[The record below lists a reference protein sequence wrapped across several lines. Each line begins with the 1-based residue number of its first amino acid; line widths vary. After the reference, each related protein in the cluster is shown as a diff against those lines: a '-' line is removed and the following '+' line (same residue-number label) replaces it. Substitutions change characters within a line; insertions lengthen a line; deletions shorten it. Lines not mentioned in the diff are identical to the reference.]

1 MQVLDLFSG
10 IGGFSLGLKRAG
22 METIGF
28 CEIDP
33 FCRKVLAKHWPDVT
47 VHTDI
52 RGLNGKD
59 YKGRADVICGGFP
72 CQPFSQAGKRRGTED
87 DRHLWP
93 EMLRVISEVRPTWVI
108 GENVIGFVKMELD
121 SVLSDL
127 EREGYQTRAFIIPAC
142 GIDAPHKRDRVW
154 IIAHANGEGKSDG
167 PVNEGPRPRQLE
179 LMADPDSGFSS
190 VTQQA
195 VQAGRT
201 TTNSG
206 GEDVAH
212 SSSKR
217 RGGRD
222 SEGRGDAGR
231 IIYPHKQEGGS
242 LGSKAERRGESSG
255 ISEDVTNSES
265 ERVQR
270 LWSSGEQK
278 PHTYGGQ
285 KLSLC
290 GSERPRP
297 AYWEAE
303 PGMGRVVDG
312 IPDRVDRIKGLGNAV
327 VPMVVEVIGNA
338 IMEI

>member
-1 MQVLDLFSG
+1 MRYSVQVLDLFSG

-52 RGLNGKD
+52 RSLDGKD
-59 YKGRADVICGGFP
+59 YKGRAEIICGGFP

-93 EMLRVISEVRPTWVI
+93 EMLRIISEVRPTWVI
-108 GENVIGFVKMELD
+108 GENVIGIVKMELD
-121 SVLSDL
+121 SILSDL
-127 EREGYQTRAFIIPAC
+127 EGEGYQTRAFIIPAC

-154 IIAHANGEGKSDG
+154 IIAHANSEGESDG
-167 PVNEGPRPRQLE
+167 PINEGPRPRQLE
-179 LMADPDSGFSS
+179 LMADPNSGFST

-195 VQAGRT
+195 VQAGRAT
-201 TTNSG
+201 II
-206 GEDVAH
+206 
-212 SSSKR
+212 SSSK
-217 RGGRD
+217 
-222 SEGRGDAGR
+222 
-231 IIYPHKQEGGS
+231 
-242 LGSKAERRGESSG
+242 
-255 ISEDVTNSES
+255 DVADSES

-312 IPDRVDRIKGLGNAV
+312 IPNRVDRIKGLGNAV

>member
-33 FCRKVLAKHWPDVT
+33 FCRRVLAKHWPDVT

-52 RGLNGKD
+52 RGLDGKD
-59 YKGRADVICGGFP
+59 YKGRADVVCGGFP

-154 IIAHANGEGKSDG
+154 IIAHANGEGESDG
-167 PVNEGPRPRQLE
+167 PINEGPRPRQLE
-179 LMADPDSGFSS
+179 LMAYPKSGFSILPEQE
-190 VTQQA
+190 VRT
-195 VQAGRT
+195 GRT
-201 TTNSG
+201 TTDNSSK
-206 GEDVAH
+206 DVA
-212 SSSKR
+212 
-217 RGGRD
+217 D
-222 SEGRGDAGR
+222 
-231 IIYPHKQEGGS
+231 
-242 LGSKAERRGESSG
+242 
-255 ISEDVTNSES
+255 SES

-290 GSERPRP
+290 GSERPEP

>member
-93 EMLRVISEVRPTWVI
+93 EMLRIISEVRPTWVI

-154 IIAHANGEGKSDG
+154 IIAHANSEGKSDG
-167 PVNEGPRPRQLE
+167 PINEGPRPRQLE
-179 LMADPDSGFSS
+179 LMADPNSGFSS

-212 SSSKR
+212 S
-217 RGGRD
+217 
-222 SEGRGDAGR
+222 
-231 IIYPHKQEGGS
+231 
-242 LGSKAERRGESSG
+242 
-255 ISEDVTNSES
+255 ES

-278 PHTYGGQ
+278 SHTYAGQ

-290 GSERPRP
+290 GSERPEP
-297 AYWEAE
+297 AHWEAE

-312 IPDRVDRIKGLGNAV
+312 IPNRVDRIKGLGNAV

>member
-1 MQVLDLFSG
+1 MSYQDYASDAKMRYSVQVLDLFSG

-33 FCRKVLAKHWPDVT
+33 FCRKVLAKHWPDVI

-52 RGLNGKD
+52 RRLDGKD
-59 YKGRADVICGGFP
+59 YKGRAEIICGGFP

-93 EMLRVISEVRPTWVI
+93 EMLRIISEVRPTWVI
-108 GENVIGFVKMELD
+108 GENVIGIVKMELD
-121 SVLSDL
+121 SILSDL
-127 EREGYQTRAFIIPAC
+127 EGEGYQTRAFIIPAC

-154 IIAHANGEGKSDG
+154 IIAHANSEGESDG
-167 PVNEGPRPRQLE
+167 PINEGPRPRQLE
-179 LMADPDSGFSS
+179 LMADPNSGFST
-190 VTQQA
+190 VTEQA
-195 VQAGRT
+195 VQAGRAT
-201 TTNSG
+201 II
-206 GEDVAH
+206 
-212 SSSKR
+212 SSSK
-217 RGGRD
+217 
-222 SEGRGDAGR
+222 
-231 IIYPHKQEGGS
+231 
-242 LGSKAERRGESSG
+242 
-255 ISEDVTNSES
+255 DVADSES

-270 LWSSGEQK
+270 LWTSGEQK

-312 IPDRVDRIKGLGNAV
+312 IPNRVDRIKGLGNAV

>member
-33 FCRKVLAKHWPDVT
+33 FCRKVLAKHWPNVPI
-47 VHTDI
+47 HTDI
-52 RGLNGKD
+52 RGLDGKD
-59 YKGRADVICGGFP
+59 YKGRAEIICGGFP

-127 EREGYQTRAFIIPAC
+127 EREGYQTRTFIIPAC

-154 IIAHANGEGKSDG
+154 IIAHANSEGESDG

-179 LMADPDSGFSS
+179 LMADPNSGFSS

-201 TTNSG
+201 TTISSSK
-206 GEDVAH
+206 DVAH
-212 SSSKR
+212 
-217 RGGRD
+217 
-222 SEGRGDAGR
+222 
-231 IIYPHKQEGGS
+231 
-242 LGSKAERRGESSG
+242 
-255 ISEDVTNSES
+255 SES

-290 GSERPRP
+290 GSERPEP
-297 AYWEAE
+297 AYWKAE

>member
-47 VHTDI
+47 IHTDI
-52 RGLNGKD
+52 RRLDGKD
-59 YKGRADVICGGFP
+59 YKGRAEIICGGFP

-93 EMLRVISEVRPTWVI
+93 EMLRIISEVRPTWVI
-108 GENVIGFVKMELD
+108 GENVIGIVKMELD
-121 SVLSDL
+121 SILSDL
-127 EREGYQTRAFIIPAC
+127 EGEGYQTRAFIIPAC

-154 IIAHANGEGKSDG
+154 IIAHANSEGESDG
-167 PVNEGPRPRQLE
+167 PINEGPRPRQLE
-179 LMADPDSGFSS
+179 LMADPNAGLGA

-195 VQAGRT
+195 VQAGRAT
-201 TTNSG
+201 II
-206 GEDVAH
+206 
-212 SSSKR
+212 SSSK
-217 RGGRD
+217 
-222 SEGRGDAGR
+222 
-231 IIYPHKQEGGS
+231 
-242 LGSKAERRGESSG
+242 
-255 ISEDVTNSES
+255 DVAYSES

-312 IPDRVDRIKGLGNAV
+312 IPNRVDRIKGLGNAV

>member
-1 MQVLDLFSG
+1 MRYSVQVLDLFSG

-154 IIAHANGEGKSDG
+154 IIAHANGEGESDG

-179 LMADPDSGFSS
+179 LMADPNSGFST

-195 VQAGRT
+195 VQAGRAT
-201 TTNSG
+201 II
-206 GEDVAH
+206 
-212 SSSKR
+212 SSSK
-217 RGGRD
+217 
-222 SEGRGDAGR
+222 
-231 IIYPHKQEGGS
+231 
-242 LGSKAERRGESSG
+242 
-255 ISEDVTNSES
+255 DVADSES

-312 IPDRVDRIKGLGNAV
+312 IPNRVDRIKGLGNAV

>member
-1 MQVLDLFSG
+1 VQVLDLFSG

-52 RGLNGKD
+52 RGLDGKD
-59 YKGRADVICGGFP
+59 YKGRADVVCGGFP
-72 CQPFSQAGKRRGTED
+72 CQPFSQAGKRRGTKD

-154 IIAHANGEGKSDG
+154 IISHANSEGESDG
-167 PVNEGPRPRQLE
+167 PINEGPRPRQLE
-179 LMADPDSGFSS
+179 LMAYPNSGFSP

-195 VQAGRT
+195 VQAGRAT
-201 TTNSG
+201 TI
-206 GEDVAH
+206 
-212 SSSKR
+212 SSSK
-217 RGGRD
+217 
-222 SEGRGDAGR
+222 
-231 IIYPHKQEGGS
+231 
-242 LGSKAERRGESSG
+242 
-255 ISEDVTNSES
+255 DVADSES

-290 GSERPRP
+290 GSERPEP

>member
-47 VHTDI
+47 IHTDI
-52 RGLNGKD
+52 RSLDGKD
-59 YKGRADVICGGFP
+59 YKGRAEIICGGFP

-93 EMLRVISEVRPTWVI
+93 EMLRIISEVRPTWVI
-108 GENVIGFVKMELD
+108 GENVIGIVKMELD
-121 SVLSDL
+121 SILSDL
-127 EREGYQTRAFIIPAC
+127 EGEGYQTRAFIIPAC

-154 IIAHANGEGKSDG
+154 IIAHANSEGESDG
-167 PVNEGPRPRQLE
+167 PINEGPRPRQLE
-179 LMADPDSGFSS
+179 LMADPDSGFST

-195 VQAGRT
+195 VQAGRAT
-201 TTNSG
+201 II
-206 GEDVAH
+206 
-212 SSSKR
+212 SSSK
-217 RGGRD
+217 
-222 SEGRGDAGR
+222 
-231 IIYPHKQEGGS
+231 
-242 LGSKAERRGESSG
+242 
-255 ISEDVTNSES
+255 DVADSES

-278 PHTYGGQ
+278 PHTYAGQ

-312 IPDRVDRIKGLGNAV
+312 IPNRVDRIKGLGNAV

>member
-1 MQVLDLFSG
+1 VQVLDLFSG

-52 RGLNGKD
+52 RGLDGKD

-154 IIAHANGEGKSDG
+154 IIAHANGEGESDG

-179 LMADPDSGFSS
+179 LMADPNSGFST

-195 VQAGRT
+195 VQAGRAT
-201 TTNSG
+201 II
-206 GEDVAH
+206 
-212 SSSKR
+212 SSSK
-217 RGGRD
+217 
-222 SEGRGDAGR
+222 
-231 IIYPHKQEGGS
+231 
-242 LGSKAERRGESSG
+242 
-255 ISEDVTNSES
+255 DVADSES

-312 IPDRVDRIKGLGNAV
+312 IPNRVDRIKGLGNAV

>member
-1 MQVLDLFSG
+1 MLYQDSANYAKMRYSVQVLDLFSG

-47 VHTDI
+47 IHTDI
-52 RGLNGKD
+52 RSLDGKD
-59 YKGRADVICGGFP
+59 YKGRAEIICGGFP

-93 EMLRVISEVRPTWVI
+93 EMLRIISEVRPTWVI
-108 GENVIGFVKMELD
+108 GEHVIGIVKMELD
-121 SVLSDL
+121 SILSDL
-127 EREGYQTRAFIIPAC
+127 EGEGYQTRAFIIPAC

-154 IIAHANGEGKSDG
+154 IIAHANSEGESDG
-167 PVNEGPRPRQLE
+167 PINEGPRPRQLE
-179 LMADPDSGFSS
+179 LMADPNSGFST

-195 VQAGRT
+195 VQAGRAT
-201 TTNSG
+201 II
-206 GEDVAH
+206 
-212 SSSKR
+212 SSSK
-217 RGGRD
+217 
-222 SEGRGDAGR
+222 
-231 IIYPHKQEGGS
+231 
-242 LGSKAERRGESSG
+242 
-255 ISEDVTNSES
+255 DVADSES

-312 IPDRVDRIKGLGNAV
+312 IPNRVDRIKGLGNAV

>member
-1 MQVLDLFSG
+1 VQVLDLFSG

-33 FCRKVLAKHWPDVT
+33 FCRRVLAKHWPDVT
-47 VHTDI
+47 IHTDI
-52 RGLNGKD
+52 RGLDGKD
-59 YKGRADVICGGFP
+59 YKGRTDVICGGFP

-154 IIAHANGEGKSDG
+154 IISHANSEGESDG
-167 PVNEGPRPRQLE
+167 PINEGPRPRQLE
-179 LMADPDSGFSS
+179 LMADPESGFSVLS
-190 VTQQA
+190 KQEVRT
-195 VQAGRT
+195 GRT
-201 TTNSG
+201 TTDNSSK
-206 GEDVAH
+206 DVA
-212 SSSKR
+212 
-217 RGGRD
+217 D
-222 SEGRGDAGR
+222 
-231 IIYPHKQEGGS
+231 
-242 LGSKAERRGESSG
+242 
-255 ISEDVTNSES
+255 SES

-290 GSERPRP
+290 GSERPEP

>member
-52 RGLNGKD
+52 RRLDGKD
-59 YKGRADVICGGFP
+59 YKGRAEIICGGFP

-93 EMLRVISEVRPTWVI
+93 EMLRIISEVRPTWVI
-108 GENVIGFVKMELD
+108 GENVIGIVKMELD
-121 SVLSDL
+121 SILSDL
-127 EREGYQTRAFIIPAC
+127 EGEGYQTRAFIIPAC

-154 IIAHANGEGKSDG
+154 IIAHANSEGESDG
-167 PVNEGPRPRQLE
+167 PINEGPRPRQLE
-179 LMADPDSGFSS
+179 LMADPNSGFST

-195 VQAGRT
+195 VQAGRAT
-201 TTNSG
+201 II
-206 GEDVAH
+206 
-212 SSSKR
+212 SSSK
-217 RGGRD
+217 
-222 SEGRGDAGR
+222 
-231 IIYPHKQEGGS
+231 
-242 LGSKAERRGESSG
+242 
-255 ISEDVTNSES
+255 DVADSES

-312 IPDRVDRIKGLGNAV
+312 IPNRVDRIKGLGNAV

>member
-47 VHTDI
+47 IHTDI
-52 RGLNGKD
+52 RRLDGKD
-59 YKGRADVICGGFP
+59 YKGRAEIICGGFP

-93 EMLRVISEVRPTWVI
+93 EMLRIISEVRPTWVI
-108 GENVIGFVKMELD
+108 GENVIGIVKMELD
-121 SVLSDL
+121 SILSDL
-127 EREGYQTRAFIIPAC
+127 EGEGYQTRAFIIPAC
-142 GIDAPHKRDRVW
+142 SIDAPHKRDRVW
-154 IIAHANGEGKSDG
+154 IIAHANSEGESDG
-167 PVNEGPRPRQLE
+167 PINEGPRPRQLE
-179 LMADPDSGFSS
+179 LMADPNSGFST

-195 VQAGRT
+195 VQAGRAT
-201 TTNSG
+201 II
-206 GEDVAH
+206 
-212 SSSKR
+212 SSSK
-217 RGGRD
+217 
-222 SEGRGDAGR
+222 
-231 IIYPHKQEGGS
+231 
-242 LGSKAERRGESSG
+242 
-255 ISEDVTNSES
+255 DVAYSES

-312 IPDRVDRIKGLGNAV
+312 IPNRVDRIKGLGNAV

>member
-1 MQVLDLFSG
+1 VQVLDLFSG

-52 RGLNGKD
+52 RRLDGKD
-59 YKGRADVICGGFP
+59 YKGRAEIICGGFP

-93 EMLRVISEVRPTWVI
+93 EMLRIISEVRPTWVI
-108 GENVIGFVKMELD
+108 GENVIGIVKMELD
-121 SVLSDL
+121 SILSDL
-127 EREGYQTRAFIIPAC
+127 EGEGYQTRAFIIPAC

-154 IIAHANGEGKSDG
+154 IIAHANSEGESDG
-167 PVNEGPRPRQLE
+167 PINEGPRPRQLE
-179 LMADPDSGFSS
+179 LMADPNSGFST

-195 VQAGRT
+195 VQAGRAT
-201 TTNSG
+201 II
-206 GEDVAH
+206 
-212 SSSKR
+212 SSSK
-217 RGGRD
+217 
-222 SEGRGDAGR
+222 
-231 IIYPHKQEGGS
+231 
-242 LGSKAERRGESSG
+242 
-255 ISEDVTNSES
+255 DVADSES

-270 LWSSGEQK
+270 LWTSGEQK

-312 IPDRVDRIKGLGNAV
+312 IPNRVDRIKGLGNAV

>member
-154 IIAHANGEGKSDG
+154 IIAHANGEGESDG

-179 LMADPDSGFSS
+179 LMADPNSGFST

-195 VQAGRT
+195 VQAGRAT
-201 TTNSG
+201 II
-206 GEDVAH
+206 
-212 SSSKR
+212 SSSK
-217 RGGRD
+217 
-222 SEGRGDAGR
+222 
-231 IIYPHKQEGGS
+231 
-242 LGSKAERRGESSG
+242 
-255 ISEDVTNSES
+255 DVADSES

>member
-1 MQVLDLFSG
+1 MQVLELFSG

-154 IIAHANGEGKSDG
+154 IIAHANSEGESDG
-167 PVNEGPRPRQLE
+167 PINEGPRPRQLE
-179 LMADPDSGFSS
+179 LMADPNSGFST

-195 VQAGRT
+195 VQAGRAT
-201 TTNSG
+201 II
-206 GEDVAH
+206 
-212 SSSKR
+212 SSSK
-217 RGGRD
+217 
-222 SEGRGDAGR
+222 
-231 IIYPHKQEGGS
+231 
-242 LGSKAERRGESSG
+242 
-255 ISEDVTNSES
+255 DVAYSES

-278 PHTYGGQ
+278 PHTYEGQ

-290 GSERPRP
+290 GSERPEP

-312 IPDRVDRIKGLGNAV
+312 IPNRVDRIKGLGNAV

>member
-154 IIAHANGEGKSDG
+154 IIAHANSEGKSDG

-179 LMADPDSGFSS
+179 LMADPNSGFSS

-206 GEDVAH
+206 GEDVA
-212 SSSKR
+212 
-217 RGGRD
+217 
-222 SEGRGDAGR
+222 
-231 IIYPHKQEGGS
+231 Y
-242 LGSKAERRGESSG
+242 
-255 ISEDVTNSES
+255 SES

-312 IPDRVDRIKGLGNAV
+312 IPNRVDRIKGLGNAV

>member
-59 YKGRADVICGGFP
+59 YKGRTDVICGGFP

-127 EREGYQTRAFIIPAC
+127 EGEGYQTRAFIIPAC

-154 IIAHANGEGKSDG
+154 IIAHANSEGESDG

-179 LMADPDSGFSS
+179 LMADPNSGFSS

-206 GEDVAH
+206 GEDVA
-212 SSSKR
+212 
-217 RGGRD
+217 
-222 SEGRGDAGR
+222 
-231 IIYPHKQEGGS
+231 Y
-242 LGSKAERRGESSG
+242 
-255 ISEDVTNSES
+255 SES

-312 IPDRVDRIKGLGNAV
+312 IPNRVDRIKGLGNAV

>member
-1 MQVLDLFSG
+1 MLYQDSASYVKMRYSVQVLDLFSG

-47 VHTDI
+47 IHTDI
-52 RGLNGKD
+52 RSLDGKD
-59 YKGRADVICGGFP
+59 YKGRAEIICGGFP

-108 GENVIGFVKMELD
+108 GENVIGIVKMELD
-121 SVLSDL
+121 SILSDL
-127 EREGYQTRAFIIPAC
+127 EGEGYQTRAFIIPAC

-154 IIAHANGEGKSDG
+154 IIAHANSEGESDG

-179 LMADPDSGFSS
+179 LMADPNSGFSS

-195 VQAGRT
+195 VQAGRAT
-201 TTNSG
+201 IISSSN
-206 GEDVAH
+206 DVA
-212 SSSKR
+212 
-217 RGGRD
+217 D
-222 SEGRGDAGR
+222 
-231 IIYPHKQEGGS
+231 
-242 LGSKAERRGESSG
+242 
-255 ISEDVTNSES
+255 SES

-270 LWSSGEQK
+270 LWTSGEQK

-312 IPDRVDRIKGLGNAV
+312 IPNRVDRIKGLGNAV

>member
-52 RGLNGKD
+52 RRLDGKD
-59 YKGRADVICGGFP
+59 YKGRAEIICGGFP

-93 EMLRVISEVRPTWVI
+93 EMLRIISEVRPTWVI
-108 GENVIGFVKMELD
+108 GENVIGIVKMELD
-121 SVLSDL
+121 SILSDL
-127 EREGYQTRAFIIPAC
+127 EGEGYQTRAFIIPAC

-154 IIAHANGEGKSDG
+154 IIAHANSEGESDG
-167 PVNEGPRPRQLE
+167 PINEGPRPRQLE
-179 LMADPDSGFSS
+179 LMADPNAGLGA

-195 VQAGRT
+195 VQAGRAT
-201 TTNSG
+201 II
-206 GEDVAH
+206 
-212 SSSKR
+212 SSSK
-217 RGGRD
+217 
-222 SEGRGDAGR
+222 
-231 IIYPHKQEGGS
+231 
-242 LGSKAERRGESSG
+242 
-255 ISEDVTNSES
+255 DVAYSES

-312 IPDRVDRIKGLGNAV
+312 IPNRVDRIKGLGNAV

>member
-47 VHTDI
+47 IHTDI
-52 RGLNGKD
+52 RSLDGKD
-59 YKGRADVICGGFP
+59 YKGRAEIICGGFP

-108 GENVIGFVKMELD
+108 GENVIGIVKMELD
-121 SVLSDL
+121 SILSDL
-127 EREGYQTRAFIIPAC
+127 EGEGYQTRAFIIPAC

-154 IIAHANGEGKSDG
+154 IIAHANSEGESDG
-167 PVNEGPRPRQLE
+167 PINEGPRPRQLE
-179 LMADPDSGFSS
+179 LMADPKSGFSILPEQE
-190 VTQQA
+190 VRT
-195 VQAGRT
+195 GRT
-201 TTNSG
+201 TPDNSSK
-206 GEDVAH
+206 DVA
-212 SSSKR
+212 
-217 RGGRD
+217 D
-222 SEGRGDAGR
+222 
-231 IIYPHKQEGGS
+231 
-242 LGSKAERRGESSG
+242 
-255 ISEDVTNSES
+255 SES

-270 LWSSGEQK
+270 LWTSGEQK
-278 PHTYGGQ
+278 PHTYAGQ

-290 GSERPRP
+290 GSERPEP

-312 IPDRVDRIKGLGNAV
+312 IPNRVDRIKGLGNAV

>member
-33 FCRKVLAKHWPDVT
+33 FCRRVLAKHWPDVT

-52 RGLNGKD
+52 RGLDGKD

-108 GENVIGFVKMELD
+108 GENVIGIVKMELD
-121 SVLSDL
+121 SILSDL
-127 EREGYQTRAFIIPAC
+127 EGEGYQTRAFIIPAC
-142 GIDAPHKRDRVW
+142 SIDAPHKRDRVW
-154 IIAHANGEGKSDG
+154 IIAHANSEGKSDG
-167 PVNEGPRPRQLE
+167 PINEGPRPRQLE
-179 LMADPDSGFSS
+179 LMADPNSGFST

-195 VQAGRT
+195 VQAGRAT
-201 TTNSG
+201 II
-206 GEDVAH
+206 
-212 SSSKR
+212 SSSK
-217 RGGRD
+217 
-222 SEGRGDAGR
+222 
-231 IIYPHKQEGGS
+231 
-242 LGSKAERRGESSG
+242 
-255 ISEDVTNSES
+255 DVADSES

-290 GSERPRP
+290 GSERPEP

>member
-52 RGLNGKD
+52 RSLDGKD
-59 YKGRADVICGGFP
+59 YKGRAEIICGGFP

-93 EMLRVISEVRPTWVI
+93 EMLRIISEVRPTWVI
-108 GENVIGFVKMELD
+108 GENVIGIVKMELD
-121 SVLSDL
+121 SILSDL
-127 EREGYQTRAFIIPAC
+127 EGEGYQTRAFIIPAC
-142 GIDAPHKRDRVW
+142 SIDAPHKRDRVW
-154 IIAHANGEGKSDG
+154 IIAHANGEGESDG
-167 PVNEGPRPRQLE
+167 PINEGPRPRQLE
-179 LMADPDSGFSS
+179 LMADPNAGLGA

-195 VQAGRT
+195 VQAGRAT
-201 TTNSG
+201 II
-206 GEDVAH
+206 
-212 SSSKR
+212 SSSK
-217 RGGRD
+217 
-222 SEGRGDAGR
+222 
-231 IIYPHKQEGGS
+231 
-242 LGSKAERRGESSG
+242 
-255 ISEDVTNSES
+255 DVADSES

-270 LWSSGEQK
+270 LWASGEQK
-278 PHTYGGQ
+278 PHTYAGQ

-290 GSERPRP
+290 GSERPDP
-297 AYWEAE
+297 AKWEAE

-312 IPDRVDRIKGLGNAV
+312 IPNRVDRIKGLGNAV

>member
-52 RGLNGKD
+52 RGLDGKD
-59 YKGRADVICGGFP
+59 YKGRADVVCGGFP

-142 GIDAPHKRDRVW
+142 SIDAPHKRDRVW
-154 IIAHANGEGKSDG
+154 IISHANSEGESDG
-167 PVNEGPRPRQLE
+167 PINEGPRPRQLE
-179 LMADPDSGFSS
+179 LMADPDSGFSP

-195 VQAGRT
+195 VQAGRAT
-201 TTNSG
+201 TI
-206 GEDVAH
+206 
-212 SSSKR
+212 SSSK
-217 RGGRD
+217 
-222 SEGRGDAGR
+222 
-231 IIYPHKQEGGS
+231 
-242 LGSKAERRGESSG
+242 
-255 ISEDVTNSES
+255 DVADSES

-290 GSERPRP
+290 GSERPEP

>member
-47 VHTDI
+47 IHTDI
-52 RGLNGKD
+52 RSLDGKD
-59 YKGRADVICGGFP
+59 YKGRAEIICGGFP

-93 EMLRVISEVRPTWVI
+93 EMLRIISEVRPTWVI

-154 IIAHANGEGKSDG
+154 IIAHANSEGESDG

-212 SSSKR
+212 S
-217 RGGRD
+217 
-222 SEGRGDAGR
+222 
-231 IIYPHKQEGGS
+231 
-242 LGSKAERRGESSG
+242 
-255 ISEDVTNSES
+255 ES

-278 PHTYGGQ
+278 PHTYAGQ

-290 GSERPRP
+290 GSERPEP

-312 IPDRVDRIKGLGNAV
+312 IPNRVDRIKGLGNAV

>member
-93 EMLRVISEVRPTWVI
+93 EMLRIISEVRPTWVI

-154 IIAHANGEGKSDG
+154 IIAHANSEGESDG

-212 SSSKR
+212 S
-217 RGGRD
+217 
-222 SEGRGDAGR
+222 
-231 IIYPHKQEGGS
+231 
-242 LGSKAERRGESSG
+242 
-255 ISEDVTNSES
+255 ES

-278 PHTYGGQ
+278 PHTYAGQ

-290 GSERPRP
+290 GSERPEP
-297 AYWEAE
+297 AHWKAE
-303 PGMGRVVDG
+303 PGMGRVADG
-312 IPDRVDRIKGLGNAV
+312 IPNRVDRIKGLGNAV

>member
-93 EMLRVISEVRPTWVI
+93 EMLRIISEVRPTWVI

-154 IIAHANGEGKSDG
+154 IIAHANSEGESDG
-167 PVNEGPRPRQLE
+167 PINEGPRPRQLE
-179 LMADPDSGFSS
+179 LMADPNSGFSS

-212 SSSKR
+212 S
-217 RGGRD
+217 
-222 SEGRGDAGR
+222 
-231 IIYPHKQEGGS
+231 
-242 LGSKAERRGESSG
+242 
-255 ISEDVTNSES
+255 ES

-278 PHTYGGQ
+278 PHTYEGQ

-312 IPDRVDRIKGLGNAV
+312 IPNRVDRIKGLGNAV

>member
-1 MQVLDLFSG
+1 VQVLDLFSG

-52 RGLNGKD
+52 RRLDGKD
-59 YKGRADVICGGFP
+59 YKGRAEIICGGFP

-93 EMLRVISEVRPTWVI
+93 EMLRIISEVRPTWVI
-108 GENVIGFVKMELD
+108 GENVIGIVKMELD
-121 SVLSDL
+121 SILSDL
-127 EREGYQTRAFIIPAC
+127 EGEGYQTRAFIIPAC

-154 IIAHANGEGKSDG
+154 IIAHANSEGESDG
-167 PVNEGPRPRQLE
+167 PINEGPRPRQLE
-179 LMADPDSGFSS
+179 LMADPNSGFST

-195 VQAGRT
+195 VQAGRAT
-201 TTNSG
+201 II
-206 GEDVAH
+206 
-212 SSSKR
+212 SSSK
-217 RGGRD
+217 
-222 SEGRGDAGR
+222 
-231 IIYPHKQEGGS
+231 
-242 LGSKAERRGESSG
+242 
-255 ISEDVTNSES
+255 DVADSES

-312 IPDRVDRIKGLGNAV
+312 IPNRVDRIKGLGNAV

>member
-47 VHTDI
+47 IHTDI
-52 RGLNGKD
+52 RSLDGKD
-59 YKGRADVICGGFP
+59 YKGRAEIICGGFP

-108 GENVIGFVKMELD
+108 GENVIGIVKMELD
-121 SVLSDL
+121 SILSDL
-127 EREGYQTRAFIIPAC
+127 EGEGYQTRAFIIPAC

-154 IIAHANGEGKSDG
+154 IIAHANSEGESDG

-179 LMADPDSGFSS
+179 LMADPNSGFST

-195 VQAGRT
+195 VQAGRAT
-201 TTNSG
+201 II
-206 GEDVAH
+206 
-212 SSSKR
+212 SSSK
-217 RGGRD
+217 
-222 SEGRGDAGR
+222 
-231 IIYPHKQEGGS
+231 
-242 LGSKAERRGESSG
+242 
-255 ISEDVTNSES
+255 DVADSES

-270 LWSSGEQK
+270 LWPSGEQK
-278 PHTYGGQ
+278 PHTYAGQ

-290 GSERPRP
+290 GSERPEP
-297 AYWEAE
+297 AHWKAE
-303 PGMGRVVDG
+303 PGMGRVADG
-312 IPDRVDRIKGLGNAV
+312 IPNRVDRIKGLGNAV

>member
-1 MQVLDLFSG
+1 VQVLDLFSG

-47 VHTDI
+47 IHTDI
-52 RGLNGKD
+52 RRLDGKD
-59 YKGRADVICGGFP
+59 YKGRAEIICGGFP

-93 EMLRVISEVRPTWVI
+93 EMLRIISEVRPTWVI
-108 GENVIGFVKMELD
+108 GENVIGIVKMELD
-121 SVLSDL
+121 SILSDL
-127 EREGYQTRAFIIPAC
+127 EGEGYQTRAFIIPAC

-154 IIAHANGEGKSDG
+154 IIAHANSEGESDG
-167 PVNEGPRPRQLE
+167 PINEGPRPRQLE
-179 LMADPDSGFSS
+179 LMADPNSGFST

-195 VQAGRT
+195 VQAGRAT
-201 TTNSG
+201 II
-206 GEDVAH
+206 
-212 SSSKR
+212 SSSK
-217 RGGRD
+217 
-222 SEGRGDAGR
+222 
-231 IIYPHKQEGGS
+231 
-242 LGSKAERRGESSG
+242 
-255 ISEDVTNSES
+255 DVADSES

-290 GSERPRP
+290 GSERPEP

-312 IPDRVDRIKGLGNAV
+312 IPNRVDRIKGLGNAV

>member
-1 MQVLDLFSG
+1 MRYSVQVLDLFSG

-52 RGLNGKD
+52 RRLDGKD
-59 YKGRADVICGGFP
+59 YKGRAEIICGGFP

-93 EMLRVISEVRPTWVI
+93 EMLRIISEVRPTWVI
-108 GENVIGFVKMELD
+108 GENVIGIVKMELD
-121 SVLSDL
+121 SILSDL
-127 EREGYQTRAFIIPAC
+127 EGEGYQTRAFIIPAC

-154 IIAHANGEGKSDG
+154 IIAHANSEGESDG

-179 LMADPDSGFSS
+179 LMADPNSGFST

-195 VQAGRT
+195 VQAGRAT
-201 TTNSG
+201 II
-206 GEDVAH
+206 
-212 SSSKR
+212 SSSK
-217 RGGRD
+217 
-222 SEGRGDAGR
+222 
-231 IIYPHKQEGGS
+231 
-242 LGSKAERRGESSG
+242 
-255 ISEDVTNSES
+255 DVAYSES

-312 IPDRVDRIKGLGNAV
+312 IPNRVDRIKGLGNAV

>member
-154 IIAHANGEGKSDG
+154 IIAHANGEGESDG

-179 LMADPDSGFSS
+179 LMADPNSGFST

-195 VQAGRT
+195 VQAGRAT
-201 TTNSG
+201 II
-206 GEDVAH
+206 
-212 SSSKR
+212 SSSK
-217 RGGRD
+217 
-222 SEGRGDAGR
+222 
-231 IIYPHKQEGGS
+231 
-242 LGSKAERRGESSG
+242 
-255 ISEDVTNSES
+255 DVADSES

-278 PHTYGGQ
+278 PHTYEGQ

-312 IPDRVDRIKGLGNAV
+312 IPNRVDRIKGLGNAV

>member
-1 MQVLDLFSG
+1 
-10 IGGFSLGLKRAG
+10 
-22 METIGF
+22 
-28 CEIDP
+28 
-33 FCRKVLAKHWPDVT
+33 KVLAKHWPDVT
-47 VHTDI
+47 IHTDI
-52 RGLNGKD
+52 RSLDGKD
-59 YKGRADVICGGFP
+59 YKGRTDVICGGFP

-154 IIAHANGEGKSDG
+154 IISHANSEGESDG
-167 PVNEGPRPRQLE
+167 PINEGPRPRQLE

-195 VQAGRT
+195 VQAGRAT
-201 TTNSG
+201 PIGSSK
-206 GEDVAH
+206 DVAH
-212 SSSKR
+212 
-217 RGGRD
+217 
-222 SEGRGDAGR
+222 
-231 IIYPHKQEGGS
+231 
-242 LGSKAERRGESSG
+242 
-255 ISEDVTNSES
+255 SES

-290 GSERPRP
+290 GSERPEP

>member
-33 FCRKVLAKHWPDVT
+33 FCRRVLAKHWPDVT

-52 RGLNGKD
+52 RGLDGKD

-154 IIAHANGEGKSDG
+154 IIAHANGEGESDG

-179 LMADPDSGFSS
+179 LMADPNSGFST

-195 VQAGRT
+195 VQAGRAT
-201 TTNSG
+201 II
-206 GEDVAH
+206 
-212 SSSKR
+212 SSSK
-217 RGGRD
+217 
-222 SEGRGDAGR
+222 
-231 IIYPHKQEGGS
+231 
-242 LGSKAERRGESSG
+242 
-255 ISEDVTNSES
+255 DVADSES

-290 GSERPRP
+290 GSERPEP

>member
-33 FCRKVLAKHWPDVT
+33 FCRRVLAKHWPDVT

-52 RGLNGKD
+52 RGLDGKD
-59 YKGRADVICGGFP
+59 YKGRADVVCGGFP

-154 IIAHANGEGKSDG
+154 IIAHANGEGESDG
-167 PVNEGPRPRQLE
+167 PINEGPRPRQLE
-179 LMADPDSGFSS
+179 LMAYPKSGFSILPEQE
-190 VTQQA
+190 VRT
-195 VQAGRT
+195 GRT
-201 TTNSG
+201 TTDNSSK
-206 GEDVAH
+206 DVAH
-212 SSSKR
+212 
-217 RGGRD
+217 
-222 SEGRGDAGR
+222 
-231 IIYPHKQEGGS
+231 
-242 LGSKAERRGESSG
+242 
-255 ISEDVTNSES
+255 SES

-290 GSERPRP
+290 GSERPEP

>member
-1 MQVLDLFSG
+1 
-10 IGGFSLGLKRAG
+10 
-22 METIGF
+22 
-28 CEIDP
+28 
-33 FCRKVLAKHWPDVT
+33 
-47 VHTDI
+47 
-52 RGLNGKD
+52 
-59 YKGRADVICGGFP
+59 
-72 CQPFSQAGKRRGTED
+72 
-87 DRHLWP
+87 
-93 EMLRVISEVRPTWVI
+93 
-108 GENVIGFVKMELD
+108 
-121 SVLSDL
+121 VLSDL

-154 IIAHANGEGKSDG
+154 IIAHANGEGESDG

-179 LMADPDSGFSS
+179 LMADPNSGFST

-195 VQAGRT
+195 VQAGRAT
-201 TTNSG
+201 II
-206 GEDVAH
+206 
-212 SSSKR
+212 SSSK
-217 RGGRD
+217 
-222 SEGRGDAGR
+222 
-231 IIYPHKQEGGS
+231 
-242 LGSKAERRGESSG
+242 
-255 ISEDVTNSES
+255 DVADSES